1 MEPSSDDITKFL
13 STMSVEKGLLYLLST
28 GAVGWAAV
36 NLKNIVE
43 SISSVFGVV
52 KSVFLF
58 VYRMRQDYE
67 KFEALLTTVEAMK
80 AADER
85 HNELFKKLFDYLQ
98 LDAQEPE
105 TLSELDENEVALI
118 LALRNRKKGE
128 AQ

>member
-1 MEPSSDDITKFL
+1 MEPTSDDVTKFL

-28 GAVGWAAV
+28 GAAGWVVV
-36 NLKNIVE
+36 NLKGIVE

-80 AADER
+80 ATDER

-128 AQ
+128 A